1 MKISGKRTFR
11 RAVALRMAVVILTA
25 AVFFLVS
32 PAAMA
37 SSGTEHTPKAA
48 AEHQAAAE
56 TAAEHGAAEHGGGEG
71 GAHGGGWQATDTY
84 RVMNFAVL
92 FIGLFLILRKPV
104 AQTFSNRIRAIR
116 QQLDELEEKKKAA
129 EQELAEYNQQLAKLE
144 DEAEKIVQ
152 EYIRQGNE
160 ARSRILEA
168 AQASAKKLEEQ
179 AQRNIESEFK
189 KAKEQLVQEV
199 MEKALVKAEQKIK
212 TSITPDDQNKLV
224 DEYLEKVVA

>member
-1 MKISGKRTFR
+1 MKMSGKRTFR
-11 RAVALRMAVVILTA
+11 RAVALRVAVLILA
-25 AVFFLVS
+25 AAAFFVFS
-32 PAAMA
+32 PVLMA
-37 SSGTEHTPKAA
+37 SSGSGHAEQAA
-48 AEHQAAAE
+48 GQHQATAEHQAAAE
-56 TAAEHGAAEHGGGEG
+56 HGGGG
-71 GAHGGGWQATDTY
+71 HGGGWQATDTY

-92 FIGLFLILRKPV
+92 AIGLFLILRKPV
-104 AQTFSNRIRAIR
+104 AQTFSNRIKGI
-116 QQLDELEEKKKAA
+116 QHQLDELEEKKKAA
-129 EQELAEYNQQLAKLE
+129 EEELAQYNRQLAKLE
-144 DEAEKIVQ
+144 EEAETIVQ

-189 KAKEQLVQEV
+189 KVKKQLVQDV
-199 MEKALVKAEQKIK
+199 MEKALAKAEQKIK

>member
-1 MKISGKRTFR
+1 MKMSGKRTFR
-11 RAVALRMAVVILTA
+11 RAVALRVTVLILASA
-25 AVFFLVS
+25 AFFIFS
-32 PAAMA
+32 PVLMA
-37 SSGTEHTPKAA
+37 SSGSGHAEQAA
-48 AEHQAAAE
+48 GQHQPTAEHQAAAE
-56 TAAEHGAAEHGGGEG
+56 HGAEHGGG
-71 GAHGGGWQATDTY
+71 HGGGWQATDTY

-92 FIGLFLILRKPV
+92 AIGLFLILRKPV
-104 AQTFSNRIRAIR
+104 AQTFSNRIKGI
-116 QQLDELEEKKKAA
+116 QHQLDELEEKKKAA
-129 EQELAEYNQQLAKLE
+129 EEELAQYNLQLAKLE
-144 DEAEKIVQ
+144 EEAETIVQ

-189 KAKEQLVQEV
+189 KVKKQLVQDV
-199 MEKALVKAEQKIK
+199 MERALVKAEQKIK